1 MRQYVWTVKGKGG
14 VQRIWDKKKKKK
26 KKKQTGVIN

>member
-26 KKKQTGVIN
+26 KETNRGH